1 MLVEGTPFETRH
13 GKPCLGIAALLSC
26 FQFAEG
32 ESTHTGVEVNMQLG
46 LRARLTGIQGRKLLG
61 ISEKKF
67 DLNSTLYNSGQVNA
81 CNRPIASS
89 SADSPEGFLST
100 RCRALMLKN
109 TWLPTDVAAPL
120 PKRR

>member
-67 DLNSTLYNSGQVNA
+67 DLKARFVPAIKPLRVQVGIRAEQDCPPLGTGIDRST
-81 CNRPIASS
+81 
-89 SADSPEGFLST
+89 T
-100 RCRALMLKN
+100 RRWRRRW
-109 TWLPTDVAAPL
+109 TWLRT
-120 PKRR
+120 